1 MAKIDSSK
9 SAIDNLL
16 VLVNAANTG
25 QTLLNTQVSAGTP
38 SAQTADGQGRNTSVV
53 LSAIAGHGY
62 TGSQTFTYARRGL
75 NDSVLNPVDSY
86 TATTG
91 VTAASLLTALAAQL
105 GLVASELH
113 LEDAAAPGT
122 PLSGAISNN
131 PATIN
136 IVSAT
141 GSLLYID
148 GSTQGITMTWN
159 APTVDL
165 ATAAPNTALSGFDA
179 AS

>member
-16 VLVNAANTG
+16 ALVNAANTG
-25 QTLLNTQVSAGTP
+25 QTLTNTQVSAGTP
-38 SAQTADGQGRNTSVV
+38 SVQAADGQGRNTSVT
-53 LSAIAGHGY
+53 LTAIAGHGY

-86 TATTG
+86 TATVG
-91 VTAASLLTALAAQL
+91 IDAAALLTALASQL

-113 LEDAAAPGT
+113 LEDAANPGT
-122 PLSGAISNN
+122 PLSGAINN
-131 PATIN
+131 SPATIN
-136 IVSAT
+136 IVSAA

-159 APTVDL
+159 EPQVDL
-165 ATAAPNTALSGFDA
+165 ATATPNTALSGFDA

>member
-1 MAKIDSSK
+1 MSAIDKTK

-16 VLVNAANTG
+16 ALVNAANTG

-38 SAQTADGQGRNTSVV
+38 AAQTADGQGRNTSVV
-53 LSAIAGHGY
+53 LTAIAGHGY
-62 TGSQTFTYARRGL
+62 TGSQTYTYTRRGL
-75 NDSVLNPVDSY
+75 NDSVASPVDSY
-86 TATTG
+86 TATIG

-122 PLSGAISNN
+122 PLSGAINN
-131 PATIN
+131 SPATIN
-136 IVSAT
+136 IVSAA
-141 GSLLYID
+141 GSLLYVD

-159 APTVDL
+159 AATVDL
-165 ATAAPNTALSGFDA
+165 ATATPNTALSGFDA